1 MLTTGTDAAPALRDV
16 LASCLAAV
24 QGEANVLELPRMR
37 CAAVVLVDGLGAA
50 ALAARAG
57 HARGFAGRAAEA
69 APLVS
74 GFPTTTAAALASLTT
89 GTDPGEHGIVGYS
102 AVEPESGAVVN
113 QLRGFDGD
121 LPAGWQRAPT
131 LFEAAR
137 SLGVRPVAVGPRH
150 YATSGFTG
158 AVLRGADYLGA
169 RTMEARFE
177 ALAGAFRKG
186 RSIGYLYV
194 PELDVTG
201 HAEGWRSTR
210 WTAEL
215 ETFEAALTEGLR
227 MLGRDVG
234 IVVTADH
241 GMVDVDRDDH
251 VLYDTL
257 PGLLNPVRVVAGE
270 PRCLQ
275 LHLVPDAD
283 PAAVTAHWAAALGD
297 AATVLTRAEA
307 IDRSWFGRVDPA
319 VLPRIGDV
327 LVAARGRTALYD
339 SRNERGRGMV
349 GQHGSWEDE
358 ERLVPLA
365 RFGAAS

>member
-1 MLTTGTDAAPALRDV
+1 MLTTGTDGAPALRDV

-24 QGEANVLELPRMR
+24 QGEPNPLDLPRMR

-50 ALAARAG
+50 SLAARAG
-57 HARGFAGRAAEA
+57 HARTLAARAAEGP
-69 APLVS
+69 PLGS
-74 GFPTTTAAALASLTT
+74 GFPTTTAAALASLAT
-89 GTDPGEHGIVGYS
+89 GTDPGEHGLVGYS
-102 AVEPESGAVVN
+102 ALEPASGEVVN
-113 QLRGFDGD
+113 QLRGFDAV
-121 LPAGWQRAPT
+121 LPSGWQRART
-131 LFEAAR
+131 LFERAR
-137 SLGVRPVAVGPRH
+137 EAGVRPVAVGPRH

-177 ALAGAFRKG
+177 ALAGAFRRG
-186 RSIGYLYV
+186 SAIGYLYV
-194 PELDVTG
+194 PELDVVA

-215 ETFEAALTEGLR
+215 ETLEAALSAGLR
-227 MLGRDVG
+227 LLGPDVALL
-234 IVVTADH
+234 VTADH
-241 GMVDVDRDDH
+241 GMVDVEREDH

-257 PGLLNPVRVVAGE
+257 PGLLDPVRAVAGE

-275 LHLVPDAD
+275 LHLQPGTE
-283 PAAVTAHWAAALGD
+283 PATVAATWAAALGD
-297 AATVLTRAEA
+297 TASVVTRSEA
-307 IDRSWFGRVDPA
+307 VERGWFGAEVEAA

-327 LVAARGRTALYD
+327 LVAARGAVALYD

-349 GQHGSWEDE
+349 GQHGSWDDE

-365 RFGAAS
+365 RFGAA

>member
-1 MLTTGTDAAPALRDV
+1 MLTAGTDAPPALRDV
-16 LASCLAAV
+16 LAGCLAAV
-24 QGEANVLELPRMR
+24 EGEPNALGLPRMR
-37 CAAVVLVDGLGAA
+37 SAAVVVVDGLGAA

-57 HARGFAGRAAEA
+57 HARTLAGRAAEG

-74 GFPTTTAAALASLTT
+74 GFPTTTAAALTSLTT

-102 AVEPESGAVVN
+102 ALEPESGAVVN
-113 QLRGFDGD
+113 QLRGFDGE
-121 LPAGWQRAPT
+121 LPAGWQRSPT
-131 LFEAAR
+131 LFERAR
-137 SLGVRPVAVGPRH
+137 SSGVRPIAVGPRH
-150 YATSGFTG
+150 YAASGFTG

-177 ALAGAFRKG
+177 ALADAFRRG

-194 PELDVTG
+194 PELDVAA

-215 ETFEAALTEGLR
+215 ETFESALAAGLQ
-227 MLGRDVG
+227 MLRGDVG

-257 PGLLNPVRVVAGE
+257 PGLLDPVRAVAGE

-275 LHLVPDAD
+275 LHLLPGADATAV
-283 PAAVTAHWAAALGD
+283 AAEWSGALGG
-297 AATVLTRAEA
+297 AATVVTRAKA
-307 IDRSWFGRVDPA
+307 VDRSWFGRVHPA

-327 LVAARGRTALYD
+327 LVAARGSIALYD

-365 RFGAAS
+365 RFGAAG

>member
-1 MLTTGTDAAPALRDV
+1 MLTAGTDGAPALRDV

-24 QGEANVLELPRMR
+24 HGEPNRLALPRMR

-57 HARGFAGRAAEA
+57 HARVLAGRAAEGT
-69 APLVS
+69 PLAS
-74 GFPTTTAAALASLTT
+74 GFPTTTAAALTSLTT

-102 AVEPESGAVVN
+102 ALEPGSGAVVN
-113 QLRGFDGD
+113 QLRGFDD
-121 LPAGWQRAPT
+121 VLPPDWQRSQT
-131 LFEAAR
+131 LFEQAR
-137 SLGVRPVAVGPRH
+137 ASEVRPVAVGPRH
-150 YATSGFTG
+150 YADSGFTG
-158 AVLRGADYLGA
+158 AVLRGAEYLGA

-177 ALAGAFRKG
+177 ALAHAFRRG

-194 PELDVTG
+194 PELDVAA
-201 HAEGWRSTR
+201 HAEGWRSPR

-215 ETFEAALTEGLR
+215 ETFEAALMAGLR
-227 MLGRDVG
+227 LLAPDVG
-234 IVVTADH
+234 LVVTADH
-241 GMVDVDRDDH
+241 GMVDVDREDH

-257 PGLLNPVRVVAGE
+257 PGLLDPVRAVAGE

-275 LHLVPDAD
+275 LHLAPGEEARAVAD
-283 PAAVTAHWAAALGD
+283 TWRSALGE
-297 AATVLTRAEA
+297 AATVVTRAEA
-307 IDRSWFGRVDPA
+307 VELSWFGRVEPE

-327 LVAARGRTALYD
+327 LVAARGGVALYD

-365 RFGAAS
+365 RFGTAG